1 MRPGNPPI
9 PPRAIALAN
18 KCAFTRAHQNPHAAH
33 GWDQERTSFSE
44 EKEAKRLLLLWFMG
58 AMMPTPQTKSQRSF
72 LVLFFKKEP
81 LALPCL
87 NGAA

>member
-18 KCAFTRAHQNPHAAH
+18 KCAFTRPHQNADTAH
-33 GWDQERTSFSE
+33 NRGLRTSFSE

-81 LALPCL
+81 LALPYL